1 MELQAF
7 KKTPDD
13 DCVEAEIVSGPGTR
27 NSADQ
32 KEEVRS
38 GRRGRSNNYGAPR
51 HARQTAGGSASG
63 GNHGAVNIPFYGLFQ
78 RIKLL
83 FITATLLI
91 SFALIVIG
99 LLLTSTII
107 GAIIGVPLII
117 LGGILL
123 WILFRLLT
131 FGQKGNTMIFPRF

>member
-1 MELQAF
+1 MELQTF
-7 KKTPDD
+7 KKAPDD
-13 DCVEAEIVSGPGTR
+13 DCVEAEIVSGPGAHDGAGPR
-27 NSADQ
+27 
-32 KEEVRS
+32 EEVRA
-38 GRRGRSNNYGAPR
+38 GLRERSKNYGAPR

-63 GNHGAVNIPFYGLFQ
+63 GNPGTVNIPFYGLFQ

-83 FITATLLI
+83 FITAALLI

-131 FGQKGNTMIFPRF
+131 FGQKGNTIIFPRF